1 MKLNRF
7 IKNTDYTAEK
17 QKTDFTITLS
27 NTSVSVGAGASV
39 SRTVNMT
46 VPSGIYFENVT
57 WLSTYQTGQIHYV
70 GNFLEYEPSDMM
82 TTVTYTVA
90 QVSNTSYRLTAT
102 AMNWDSSSKNITL
115 GASAKVHLSIS
126 PF

>member
-1 MKLNRF
+1 MKLNSF

-17 QKTDFTITLS
+17 QKQDFTITLP
-27 NTSVSVGAGASV
+27 NAAVTVSAGASAT
-39 SRTVNMT
+39 RYIDYTVT
-46 VPSGIYFENVT
+46 SGIYFENVT
-57 WLSTYQTGQIHYV
+57 WQSTNQTGQIHYV

-82 TTVTYTVA
+82 STVTYTVA
-90 QVSNTSYRLTAT
+90 QVNNTTYRLTAT
-102 AMNWDSSSKNITL
+102 AMNWDSTTKTITV

>member
-7 IKNTDYTAEK
+7 IVNSDYTAEK
-17 QKTDFTITLS
+17 QSNSFTITLN
-27 NTSVSVGAGASV
+27 NTTFSVAAGQIGTRSVDY
-39 SRTVNMT
+39 T

-57 WLSTYQTGQIHYV
+57 WQSTNQTGSIKYA
-70 GNFLEYEPSDMM
+70 GNFLGFVPTDQMSDIS
-82 TTVTYTVA
+82 YTIA
-90 QVSNTSYRLTAT
+90 QVDNATYRLTAT
-102 AMNWDSSSKNITL
+102 VANWDTSSHSYTV